1 MPLLQPALQ
10 GPACR
15 LTLQLVTAAPGS
27 GVSWNGDSGRDEAL
41 LLPRHEIL
49 PGHEDPG
56 EAQATGDLPGL
67 PGLPAPDGGPDV
79 ELLADN
85 QHPRPCLQLQD
96 NTQALPSLAYWIP
109 QGREVYGIL
118 ARESN
123 FCYDVASQ
131 IQLETEPQLPRCSGV
146 PTAGPESEAGAAPS
160 EFYFRCGGLRLCVLG
175 LQPVQA
181 PAPDPRIR
189 GAEGRPGQGSRH
201 GRGRED
207 PDIKLGK
214 GKQKI
219 QHLCLNPKI
228 ICPFSFYPI

>member
-1 MPLLQPALQ
+1 MPLLQPAVQ
-10 GPACR
+10 SRACR

-56 EAQATGDLPGL
+56 EAEAAGDLPGL

-109 QGREVYGIL
+109 QGREV
-118 ARESN
+118 
-123 FCYDVASQ
+123 
-131 IQLETEPQLPRCSGV
+131 
-146 PTAGPESEAGAAPS
+146 
-160 EFYFRCGGLRLCVLG
+160 
-175 LQPVQA
+175 
-181 PAPDPRIR
+181 
-189 GAEGRPGQGSRH
+189 
-201 GRGRED
+201 
-207 PDIKLGK
+207 
-214 GKQKI
+214 
-219 QHLCLNPKI
+219 
-228 ICPFSFYPI
+228 

>member
-1 MPLLQPALQ
+1 MPLVQPAVQ
-10 GPACR
+10 SRACR

-56 EAQATGDLPGL
+56 EAEAAGDLPGL

-109 QGREVYGIL
+109 QGREVLGIL
-118 ARESN
+118 SKESN

-160 EFYFRCGGLRLCVLG
+160 EFYFRCGGLRLCVL
-175 LQPVQA
+175 QPVQA
-181 PAPDPRIR
+181 PSPDPRIR

-201 GRGRED
+201 GHGRGA
-207 PDIKLGK
+207 PDIKLRK
-214 GKQKI
+214 GEHKI
-219 QHLCLNPKI
+219 
-228 ICPFSFYPI
+228 